1 MKKDLTKVV
10 QEEANELLKLM
21 GTAAKASVLEDK
33 ENDALLVNIEAK
45 DEAGLLIGRHGDTL
59 NSLQMVLGLTLRQK
73 LGEWKRILV
82 NVGDWRE
89 KQDEYLKEMAEAT
102 AERAKQTGEP
112 QNLYNLSAAQRRVIH
127 MALSENPEIE
137 TVSEG
142 EGAERYLIIR
152 IKK

>member
-1 MKKDLTKVV
+1 MKKDLTKVL
-10 QEEANELLKLM
+10 ERDANELLKLM
-21 GTAAKASVLEDK
+21 GTAATASVLEDS
-33 ENDALLVNIEAK
+33 ENDAFLVNIEGK

-59 NSLQMVLGLTLRQK
+59 NSLQMVLGLMLRQK

-89 KQDEYLKEMAEAT
+89 KQDEYLKEMAQAT

-112 QNLYNLSAAQRRVIH
+112 QNLYNLSAGQRRVIH
-127 MALSENPEIE
+127 LALSEDSEIE

-152 IKK
+152 PKK

>member
-10 QEEANELLKLM
+10 QEDANGLLKLM
-21 GTAAKASVLEDK
+21 GTTATASVLEDTQN
-33 ENDALLVNIEAK
+33 EALLVNIEAK

-59 NSLQMVLGLTLRQK
+59 NSLQMVLGLILRQK

-89 KQDEYLKEMAEAT
+89 KQDEYLKEMAQAT
-102 AERAKQTGEP
+102 AERAKQTGES

-127 MALSENPEIE
+127 LSLSEDPEVE

-142 EGAERYLIIR
+142 EGEERYLIIR
-152 IKK
+152 LKK

>member
-1 MKKDLTKVV
+1 MKKDLTKTV
-10 QEEANELLKLM
+10 QEDANELLKLM
-21 GTAAKASVLEDK
+21 GSTATASVLEDS

-59 NSLQMVLGLTLRQK
+59 NSLQMVLGLMLRQK

-89 KQDEYLKEMAEAT
+89 KQDEYLKEMAQAT

-112 QNLYNLSAAQRRVIH
+112 QNLYNLSAGQRRVIH
-127 MALSENPEIE
+127 LALSEDPEIE

-152 IKK
+152 PKK